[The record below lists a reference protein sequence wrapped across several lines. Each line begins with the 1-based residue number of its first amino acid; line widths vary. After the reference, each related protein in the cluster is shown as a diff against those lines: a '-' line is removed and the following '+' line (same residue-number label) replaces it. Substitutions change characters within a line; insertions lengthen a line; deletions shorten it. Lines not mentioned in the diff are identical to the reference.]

1 MISGRQVPS
10 SRRLSM
16 DLKLQATR
24 RTAHG
29 RQVRKLRKEG
39 ALPGVVYGHRSEAE
53 PVALDAAAFRRVFA
67 KAGRTHLVDFELDG
81 GRPQKVLIKEVQKH
95 PRYEGPIHVDLF
107 RIDLKEKLQIDVPI
121 SIVGES
127 PAVKRG
133 DGDLLISLHSIR
145 VECLPSDIPE
155 AIEVDVS
162 NLEEIDDSVRVHD
175 LKFPDGVTLLTGGDE
190 MIVKVQAH
198 RVAEEPVEAE
208 AVEGE
213 VEAPAEGEGEGEG
226 AAAEGA
232 EES

>member
-1 MISGRQVPS
+1 
-10 SRRLSM
+10 M
-16 DLKLQATR
+16 DLKLQATK

-39 ALPGVVYGHRSEAE
+39 AVPGVVYGHRSESEA
-53 PVALDAAAFRRVFA
+53 VALDAAEFRRVFA
-67 KAGRTHLVDFELDG
+67 KAGRTHLIDFELDG

-95 PRYEGPIHVDLF
+95 PRYDGPIHVDLF

-162 NLEEIDDSVRVHD
+162 SLEEIDDSVRVHD
-175 LKFPDGVTLLTGGDE
+175 LKFSEGVNLLTGGDE

-208 AVEGE
+208 AAEGE
-213 VEAPAEGEGEGEG
+213 VEAPAEGEE
-226 AAAEGA
+226 AAAETV
-232 EES
+232 ETTES

>member
-1 MISGRQVPS
+1 
-10 SRRLSM
+10 M
-16 DLKLQATR
+16 DLKLQATK

-39 ALPGVVYGHRSEAE
+39 AVPGIVYGHRSDAE
-53 PVALDAAAFRRVFA
+53 PVSLDAAEFRRVFA
-67 KAGRTHLVDFELDG
+67 KAGRTHLIDFVLDG
-81 GRPQKVLIKEVQKH
+81 GRAQKVLIKEIQKH

-121 SIVGES
+121 VIVGES

-133 DGDLLISLHSIR
+133 DGDLLISLHSLR

-155 AIEVDVS
+155 GIEVDVS
-162 NLEEIDDSVRVHD
+162 GLENIDDSVRVHE
-175 LKFPDGVTLLTGGDE
+175 LQFPEGVTLLTGGDE

-198 RVAEEPVEAE
+198 RVAEEPVAE

-213 VEAPAEGEGEGEG
+213 GEAPAEGEE
-226 AAAEGA
+226 AAAET
-232 EES
+232 EEAPES

>member
-1 MISGRQVPS
+1 
-10 SRRLSM
+10 M
-16 DLKLQATR
+16 DLKLQATK

-53 PVALDAAAFRRVFA
+53 PVSLDAHEFRRVFA
-67 KAGRTHLVDFELDG
+67 NAGRTHLIDFTLDG
-81 GRPQKVLIKEVQKH
+81 GRPQKVLIKEIQKH

-121 SIVGES
+121 TVVGES

-133 DGDLLISLHSIR
+133 DGDLLISLHSLR

-162 NLEEIDDSVRVHD
+162 GLENIDDSVRVHD
-175 LKFPDGVTLLTGGDE
+175 LRFAEGVTLLTGGDE

-198 RVAEEPVEAE
+198 RVAEEPVAE
-208 AVEGE
+208 AAEGE
-213 VEAPAEGEGEGEG
+213 AEAPAEGEEAEAETEEGS
-226 AAAEGA
+226 
-232 EES
+232 ESS

>member
-1 MISGRQVPS
+1 
-10 SRRLSM
+10 M
-16 DLKLQATR
+16 DLKLQATK

-29 RQVRKLRKEG
+29 RQVRKLRREG
-39 ALPGVVYGHRSEAE
+39 AVPGVVYGHRSESEA
-53 PVALDAAAFRRVFA
+53 VALDAAEFRRVFA
-67 KAGRTHLVDFELDG
+67 KAGRTHLIDFELDG

-95 PRYEGPIHVDLF
+95 PRYDGPIHVDLF

-162 NLEEIDDSVRVHD
+162 SLEEIDDSVRVHD
-175 LKFPDGVTLLTGGDE
+175 LKFSEGVNLLTGGDE

-208 AVEGE
+208 AAEGE
-213 VEAPAEGEGEGEG
+213 VEAPAEGEE
-226 AAAEGA
+226 AAAETV
-232 EES
+232 ETTES

>member
-1 MISGRQVPS
+1 
-10 SRRLSM
+10 M
-16 DLKLQATR
+16 DLNLQATK

-39 ALPGVVYGHRSEAE
+39 AVPGVVYGHRSEAE
-53 PVALDAAAFRRVFA
+53 PVSLDAHEFRRVFA
-67 KAGRTHLVDFELDG
+67 KAGRTHLIDFVLDG

-121 SIVGES
+121 SIIGES

-133 DGDLLISLHSIR
+133 DGDLLISLHSLR

-162 NLEEIDDSVRVHD
+162 SLEEVDDSVRVHD
-175 LKFPDGVTLLTGGDE
+175 LQFAEGVTLLTSGDE

-198 RVAEEPVEAE
+198 RVADEPVVAE
-208 AVEGE
+208 VVEGE
-213 VEAPAEGEGEGEG
+213 AEVPAEGEE
-226 AAAEGA
+226 AAET
-232 EES
+232 EEAPES